1 MYQTKTDSILSL
13 LYLATPEGRHEYRVK
28 YHDSCIGNN
37 TELDGSD
44 FSLKVIPKL
53 EEMLKIVSSET
64 YFSKEGKINSLFAN
78 YIGEFVDQTSG
89 KTIEHDELDID
100 LLKKI
105 LFKKLKQTEKS
116 DLKMTTAVKLN
127 SLVSSGDPT
136 SIIKQ
141 EAYLQFGI
149 EYWRKVLE
157 DAKQVNFAKFILTL
171 LALPSSEAVCER
183 AFWYQRRVIGDQGM
197 SMGPTTEIKLIIS

>member
-1 MYQTKTDSILSL
+1 MYQTKTGSILSL
-13 LYLATPEGRHEYRVK
+13 LYLATPEGRYEYRVK

-53 EEMLKIVSSET
+53 EEMLKMVSSET
-64 YFSKEGKINSLFAN
+64 YLSKEGKINSLFVN
-78 YIGEFVDQTSG
+78 YKGELVDPTSG

-127 SLVSSGDPT
+127 SLKMMT
-136 SIIKQ
+136 SRLK
-141 EAYLQFGI
+141 
-149 EYWRKVLE
+149 
-157 DAKQVNFAKFILTL
+157 ILILNSLTQL
-171 LALPSSEAVCER
+171 
-183 AFWYQRRVIGDQGM
+183 
-197 SMGPTTEIKLIIS
+197 